1 MEPREKAAQLPDSP
15 GVYIFKDAGGTV
27 IYVGKATSLRSRAR
41 SYFLESRWTDAK
53 TGSLAREIADLD
65 TMVVDNPREALA
77 LEHSLIKRYRPKFNV
92 LLRDD
97 KTYPYIKLTA
107 AEKYPRVYFT
117 RRVKK
122 DGSLYFGPFF
132 PASLARRI
140 LHFIHKRFL
149 VPSCGVDLTK
159 AHPRPCLQ
167 YYIKRCLGPCVAGL
181 TTDEEYAQATRD
193 AKLFLEGRR
202 HDLTKSLE
210 ERMTA
215 AAEKEQYEQAASYRD
230 LIRTLEDI
238 EERQRIAAVQG
249 DDTDVLAFYAEPPL
263 VAANL
268 FHLRGGRVVDRREFY
283 WEDLEDF
290 ESQEFVTSLLR
301 QLYLESDYL
310 PRMIHVPEDF
320 EDRQLLE
327 ETFSEKSGHR
337 VEIVTPQRG
346 TKRAFLD
353 LVENNAKHSFEQR
366 FRVLTPNS
374 KAIAEA
380 VQNALDLPEEPR
392 RIESFDISHMQGT
405 DTVASMVVWEAGRM
419 KKSDYRKFII
429 RGEALNP
436 SPDAAATDA
445 TRAQQVSGANTPS
458 KSIEPITLSPVPS
471 ELIPQEKVEILPI
484 LQKLRPIPPGQNDDF
499 ASMRE
504 AVTRRYRRLQEE
516 QKPLPSLILIDGGIG
531 QLHAAAEALEALQ
544 IINQP
549 LASIAKKEEILYVYG
564 REDEPCILDR
574 HSPVL
579 HLIQQIRDET
589 HRFAVTFHRLRRAKR
604 QTRSA
609 LNDIPGVGPLT
620 ARKLLRAFGSVANLR
635 RADLESL
642 AKVVG
647 AKTAARLQG
656 QLAKLPASR
665 IGAVAEDALAENETA
680 PESTRL

>member
-1 MEPREKAAQLPDSP
+1 MEPREIAALLPDSP
-15 GVYIFKDAGGTV
+15 GVYIFKDAGGAV

-53 TGSLAREIADLD
+53 TGSLAREIADLE
-65 TMVVDNPREALA
+65 TIVVANPREALA

-107 AEKYPRVYFT
+107 SEKYPRVYFT

-122 DGSLYFGPFF
+122 DGSLYFGPYF

-140 LHFIHKRFL
+140 LQFVHKRFL
-149 VPSCGVDLTK
+149 VPSCTVDLTRN
-159 AHPRPCLQ
+159 HPRPCLQ

-181 TTDEEYAQATRD
+181 TTDERYAEAVRD
-193 AKLFLEGRR
+193 SRMFLEGRR

-210 ERMTA
+210 ARMTA
-215 AAEKEQYEQAASYRD
+215 AAESEHYEQAASYRD

-238 EERQRIAAVQG
+238 EQRQRIAAAQG
-249 DDTDVLAFYAEPPL
+249 DDTDVLAYYAEPPL

-290 ESQEFVTSLLR
+290 EPQEFVTSLLK

-310 PRMIHVPEDF
+310 PKSIHVPADF
-320 EDRQLLE
+320 EDRELLE
-327 ETFSEKSGHR
+327 ETLAERAGHR
-337 VEIVTPQRG
+337 LEIVTPQRG
-346 TKRAFLD
+346 SKRAFLD

-366 FRVLTPNS
+366 FRVLKPTS
-374 KAIAEA
+374 KAIGEA
-380 VQNALDLPEEPR
+380 VQSALDLPEEPK
-392 RIESFDISHMQGT
+392 RIESFDISHTQGT
-405 DTVASMVVWEAGRM
+405 DTVASMVVWEDGRM

-429 RGEALNP
+429 RGEAARNVPASDVPPPDEQIAAPP
-436 SPDAAATDA
+436 S
-445 TRAQQVSGANTPS
+445 V
-458 KSIEPITLSPVPS
+458 LPVLH
-471 ELIPQEKVEILPI
+471 E
-484 LQKLRPIPPGQNDDF
+484 KLRVFDVPLGQNDDF

-504 AVTRRYRRLQEE
+504 AVLRRYRRLQEE
-516 QKPLPSLILIDGGIG
+516 QKPMPSLILVDGGIG
-531 QLHAAAEALEALQ
+531 QLHAAAQALDALQ

-564 REDEPCILDR
+564 HEDEPCVLDR

-579 HLIQQIRDET
+579 HLVQQIRDET
-589 HRFAVTFHRLRRAKR
+589 HRFAVTFHRLRRGKR

-609 LNDIPGVGPLT
+609 LNDIPGVGALT
-620 ARKLLRAFGSVANLR
+620 AQKLLREFGSIANLR
-635 RADLESL
+635 RADLDSL
-642 AKVVG
+642 RKIVSR
-647 AKTAARLQG
+647 KTAAEILSRLNAGSSQG
-656 QLAKLPASR
+656 AIPA
-665 IGAVAEDALAENETA
+665 TA
-680 PESTRL
+680 DEPEAATPDSPRR